1 MYETLLINENLS
13 YAIFNHLKCIVFPLC
28 PGSPFLA
35 SEDRVL
41 GGVIVLRCCR
51 CVEAQ
56 PSQNFQ
62 GILGKMLI
70 ISRLGRLRWQWKS
83 RSLSLNWQVANKI
96 DGLTKALLFSWQL
109 PASDGLWAIYK
120 NFKSKQTVATL
131 VSSPSP
137 PCLRRHHY
145 RNLHYIFF
153 WLAAGI

>member
-1 MYETLLINENLS
+1 MESFVARTSKVVYCLIMSCYAWFYVLGLENEKSMRHYWLTRTFLFLFLNT

-28 PGSPFLA
+28 PGSPILA

-70 ISRLGRLRWQWKS
+70 ISRLGW
-83 RSLSLNWQVANKI
+83 LNWQVGNKM
-96 DGLTKALLFSWQL
+96 D
-109 PASDGLWAIYK
+109 
-120 NFKSKQTVATL
+120 KQTKVVSFRGSCQHQMVREPYIKTL
-131 VSSPSP
+131 NPS
-137 PCLRRHHY
+137 RR
-145 RNLHYIFF
+145 
-153 WLAAGI
+153 